1 MFRQIG
7 PNGLGH
13 LGIVRI
19 KAGQHGGGGV
29 IRSAAQSVGDS
40 GAGLAQ
46 TSQAQVEAHAL
57 QSVDGAEGLG
67 QFACI
72 QKLVEVGIAVVLQK
86 AAQKTGTRSS
96 ERQISITV
104 SKSPPQQA

>member
-1 MFRQIG
+1 MLRGRYGAENVPGSALMFRQIG

-29 IRSAAQSVGDS
+29 ILAAAQSVGDG

-46 TSQAQVEAHAL
+46 PGQAQVEAHAL
-57 QSVDGAEGLG
+57 QGVDGAEGLG
-67 QFACI
+67 QVARI
-72 QKLVEVGIAVVLQK
+72 QELVA
-86 AAQKTGTRSS
+86 
-96 ERQISITV
+96 V

>member
-29 IRSAAQSVGDS
+29 IRSAAQSVGDG

-57 QSVDGAEGLG
+57 QSVDARKASGRLPASRNLW
-67 QFACI
+67 
-72 QKLVEVGIAVVLQK
+72 KLA
-86 AAQKTGTRSS
+86 
-96 ERQISITV
+96 
-104 SKSPPQQA
+104 